1 MNSTLTISWQNAM
14 LAPCRRRWKAQAM
27 SELAMDSSEPVSGS
41 SSTFSCPVH
50 WPILDLTLACTARPS
65 NRSNS
70 RNMLYLCPR
79 TSRLSLGICCP
90 RSSNGTFI
98 LLVCTSSTSPAHLWL
113 FRTPAT
119 SCYPHEQTQRLSFT
133 RLHGSLLAEYSH
145 AVGTRYALHP
155 TYASL
160 FGLAMGQSVVGR

>member
-1 MNSTLTISWQNAM
+1 
-14 LAPCRRRWKAQAM
+14 M
-27 SELAMDSSEPVSGS
+27 SSQMEGS
-41 SSTFSCPVH
+41 SHVRARYGQFRTCLGLKLNVLLPRA
-50 WPILDLTLACTARPS
+50 LANPRPHIGMHCKALEPLKQPQYAIS
-65 NRSNS
+65 LSAHIAALYRH
-70 RNMLYLCPR
+70 MLP
-79 TSRLSLGICCP
+79 S
-90 RSSNGTFI
+90 SSNGTFI